1 MLKLQVFGAIV
12 GALTYP
18 LGVAAQ
24 SGLCSYNPFLSLRP
38 PDGSEI
44 FVPCSLYSD
53 DMAACWAQP
62 ECYYFD
68 DSMQLSPE
76 CANLPVYWPYLDQT
90 LMVTMEDADSSVT
103 FVGGD
108 AFGPSAKY
116 ACIPAVLAST
126 TLCYDSVDVYP
137 ENTYVVLFGVPA
149 GFDIIEVDLTT
160 QLKKSKYVSMSVYAL
175 SAESPD
181 PLGNCVVKSL
191 GTNMALSVDS
201 FQEYVVAIRLKR
213 FANQT
218 DIIGDSVAITISSD
232 NNLYPA
238 GDGKPIPEP
247 LKYIGTCPFNWAE
260 AVETACT
267 DGPVICRYSYRYVGC
282 TYEELNCLEYY
293 NCDCEPFLET
303 WRCWGLNELPT
314 CPNDAPTLDLLGQ
327 SCDPRAKLPENPNP
341 PPAVCP
347 ASAEDAVAT
356 SCDSERIQRCEYDY
370 KWFGCFPGEL
380 VCQPNDVCDCEGQ
393 WYCRG
398 SQNYCTN
405 TTAGSIPALGTSCDP
420 DDCPPS
426 VPNTGGL
433 CTTSKTCVY
442 NYSYS
447 GCDWTQLKCEPE
459 NTCQCNDGRYECIM
473 RADPLCLK
481 PPGFPEG
488 PCDPNNA
495 LPLPP

>member
-347 ASAEDAVAT
+347 ATQNVFSVAST
-356 SCDSERIQRCEYDY
+356 
-370 KWFGCFPGEL
+370 
-380 VCQPNDVCDCEGQ
+380 
-393 WYCRG
+393 
-398 SQNYCTN
+398 
-405 TTAGSIPALGTSCDP
+405 
-420 DDCPPS
+420 
-426 VPNTGGL
+426 
-433 CTTSKTCVY
+433 TTSGLDASQASSFVNLMTCVTVKA
-442 NYSYS
+442 S
-447 GCDWTQLKCEPE
+447 GIAGVAKIIAQTLLPDPSQLWVPVVTPMIVHPRCPIPVDSAQRPRLVS
-459 NTCQCNDGRYECIM
+459 TTIHILDVTGHS
-473 RADPLCLK
+473 
-481 PPGFPEG
+481 
-488 PCDPNNA
+488 
-495 LPLPP
+495 